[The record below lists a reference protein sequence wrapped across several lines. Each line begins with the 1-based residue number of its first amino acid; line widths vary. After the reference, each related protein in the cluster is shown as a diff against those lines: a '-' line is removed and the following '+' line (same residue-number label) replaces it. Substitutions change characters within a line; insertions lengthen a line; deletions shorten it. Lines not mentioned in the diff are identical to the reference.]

1 MANIEKDEITG
12 IDTTGHEWDGI
23 KELNTPLPRWW
34 LWTFYACIVWA
45 VGYMIAYPA
54 IPLVNGATKGLLGWS
69 SRNDVAVA
77 MADAR
82 QAQSGMLGRIAS
94 LSLEEIN
101 ADEDLRTFAV
111 AGGKSAF
118 AVNCSQCHGSGAA
131 GGPGFPNLNDDE
143 WIWGG
148 DLQSI
153 ATSITDGIRDEGDDD
168 TRFSEMPAFGRD
180 EILERD
186 QIKDVAEYALSLS
199 GLDNDADAAARG
211 AELYAENCAACHGD
225 SGGGDRE
232 FGAPALNDAIWLY
245 AQNKAD
251 IVAQITA
258 PKHGVMPAWTKKLDE
273 TTIKKL
279 SVYVHALGGGE

>member
-12 IDTTGHEWDGI
+12 TETTGHQWDGI

-34 LWTFYACIVWA
+34 VWTFYACIVWA
-45 VGYMIAYPA
+45 VLYMFAYPA

-69 SRNDVAVA
+69 SRGDVAMA

-82 QAQSGMLGRIAS
+82 QAQSGMLDRIAS

-101 ADEDLRTFAV
+101 ADEDLRAFAV

-143 WIWGG
+143 WVWGG
-148 DLQSI
+148 DLEAI
-153 ATSITDGIRDEGDDD
+153 ATTIAHGIRFEGDDD
-168 TRFSEMPAFGRD
+168 TRISDMPAFGRD
-180 EILERD
+180 EILERA
-186 QIKDVAEYALSLS
+186 QIEDVAEYVLSLS
-199 GLDNDADAAARG
+199 GLDHNGEAAARG
-211 AELYAENCAACHGD
+211 AELYTENCAACHGD
-225 SGGGDRE
+225 TGSGDRE

-245 AQNKAD
+245 ARNKAD
-251 IVAQITA
+251 IMAQISG
-258 PKHGVMPAWTKKLDE
+258 PKHGVMPAWAAKLDE

-279 SVYVHALGGGE
+279 SVYVHSLGGGE